1 MERIIDGYRF
11 STDEDALMA
20 KEELQRVNYIS
31 EKLNEDDP
39 KSILLVYNK
48 SITSG
53 IFTTL

>member
-31 EKLNEDDP
+31 E
-39 KSILLVYNK
+39 
-48 SITSG
+48 
-53 IFTTL
+53 

>member
-31 EKLNEDDP
+31 EKL
-39 KSILLVYNK
+39 KLIGFSFRFICKAL
-48 SITSG
+48 S
-53 IFTTL
+53 